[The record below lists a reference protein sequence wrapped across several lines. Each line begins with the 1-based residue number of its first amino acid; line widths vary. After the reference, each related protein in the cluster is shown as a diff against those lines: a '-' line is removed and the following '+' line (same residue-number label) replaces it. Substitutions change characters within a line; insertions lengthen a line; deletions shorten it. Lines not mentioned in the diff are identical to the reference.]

1 MRITPLQIIQYAA
14 YLILL
19 AIAGA
24 LEYFN
29 LLPKNSTASVFL
41 LVVGHFFGNTP
52 MTAALVQNT
61 QVTREN
67 TQATAAGNAASNT
80 IQPPT
85 GPIHVV
91 LHNEQPPVQSSP
103 PAPPINLTADKEAIG
118 KAVLS
123 KMQSITPPI
132 PETPTGP
139 IPVVKVETIRALA
152 GTITNAPGNYVTGTA
167 PINFG
172 ETAKVPLVQG
182 VQS

>member
-61 QVTREN
+61 QATREN
-67 TQATAAGNAASNT
+67 TQTTAAGNAASNT

-85 GPIHVV
+85 GPIHMV
-91 LHNEQPPVQSSP
+91 HHYEQPPPPLSP
-103 PAPPINLTADKEAIG
+103 PAPATE
-118 KAVLS
+118 S
-123 KMQSITPPI
+123 I
-132 PETPTGP
+132 PEAPTGP
-139 IPVVKVETIRALA
+139 IPVVSLAMAAAALA
-152 GTITNAPGNYVTGTA
+152 PVTHG

-172 ETAKVPLVQG
+172 ETAKVPLVQE
-182 VQS
+182 VQP